1 MIIHIDN
8 TEYWDADK
16 VQEYVGES
24 YQSLYYKI
32 KCQAFPQP
40 MKLTSRIF
48 WRKEEI
54 EKFMKDKKEE

>member
-32 KCQAFPQP
+32 KYKAFPQP
-40 MKLTSRIF
+40 MKLTSQLF
-48 WRKEEI
+48 WKKEEI
-54 EKFMKDKKEE
+54 EKFMKEKKEK